1 MEFTLFHKGRHTEA
15 DIDRRVDERKE
26 TKNQVATTFYM
37 HIYIYNIYIYIIF
50 FCALGTLT
58 SLSVR
63 ED

>member
-37 HIYIYNIYIYIIF
+37 HIYIIYIYIIF